1 MKASP
6 LCIMSRS
13 LAWAHATVCVS
24 NWCKDRST
32 DKTCATVR
40 CRSASISSQI
50 GQERGAPPAAQAE
63 PTPRAPSLH
72 ESPSSLFSANSD
84 LSELLTRRK
93 RENEQEVTGQGQ
105 GDVVE
110 HPADSFREALGAYE
124 ATLTANHGHVST
136 SQAPITAQEEEK
148 YYQHLLKQEQV
159 LQPF

>member
-1 MKASP
+1 M
-6 LCIMSRS
+6 
-13 LAWAHATVCVS
+13 
-24 NWCKDRST
+24 
-32 DKTCATVR
+32 R

-50 GQERGAPPAAQAE
+50 GQERDAPPAAQAE

-84 LSELLTRRK
+84 LSELLARRK

-105 GDVVE
+105 DDVVD
-110 HPADSFREALGAYE
+110 HPADSFREALGAYD

-136 SQAPITAQEEEK
+136 SQAPITAEEEEK

-159 LQPF
+159 LQPFWQCCVLFARV